1 MKRSQTAKTSK
12 KKAKMALEKNA
23 SEVITFIDDESRKR
37 FCDLLIENSH
47 KSEIKKTIAEKQKKY
62 KSFTIKA
69 EIPEFAE
76 LGIEPKF
83 TMHFK
88 RVKNTDEWDLD
99 LEFKKKDGI
108 SLQEYFDAVE

>member
-1 MKRSQTAKTSK
+1 M
-12 KKAKMALEKNA
+12 
-23 SEVITFIDDESRKR
+23 ID
-37 FCDLLIENSH
+37 
-47 KSEIKKTIAEKQKKY
+47 IKKILADNGITGDVVNTIAD
-62 KSFTIKA
+62 TIKA